1 MTTLQQFQ
9 EPGTLS
15 YFNITTP
22 GTQLKGQRNAILSTE
37 IPSISR
43 WYDWPTSCLFNP
55 ANFWPL
61 YRQAQKLAPKTAS
74 LTYSLGAVVQ
84 NGSYIYMCS
93 SVFLPHFLSMVDT
106 EPCSSASR
114 LPGIDFPKVTPE
126 IICETGPDFIN
137 DLAKK
142 TKHVRISFQWP
153 GGPARIEY
161 EWWLDRTKL
170 EDQEETL
177 LHRCQKWSKFNLC
190 SFRKMKRNGGNIWTK

>member
-22 GTQLKGQRNAILSTE
+22 GTKLKWQRNAILLTE
-37 IPSISR
+37 IPFVFSWIWLTHELPIQPSQLLA
-43 WYDWPTSCLFNP
+43 SL
-55 ANFWPL
+55 
-61 YRQAQKLAPKTAS
+61 QASPKTCPKNS
-74 LTYSLGAVVQ
+74 IPDLQ
-84 NGSYIYMCS
+84 FGSSGPKWVIQYICVLLYFC
-93 SVFLPHFLSMVDT
+93 PIFLSMVDT

-114 LPGIDFPKVTPE
+114 LPGIGFPKVTPE

-153 GGPARIEY
+153 GGLEYRIWMVARIGES
-161 EWWLDRTKL
+161 R
-170 EDQEETL
+170 
-177 LHRCQKWSKFNLC
+177 RSG
-190 SFRKMKRNGGNIWTK
+190 RNVVAPLPELKQI